1 MNLPDG
7 LNGIQIEMR
16 RRRAS
21 VIYGRFDVSG
31 RCQVGGIINR
41 GDAVYCHPP
50 GSPYSEPGSLI
61 NISRESSR
69 SLPSPNA
76 SLMDDS
82 AHAGRSLIII
92 MIPSS
97 SKSLGGGGGAA
108 GFFEDVFWGSLRV
121 APPRGIQP
129 QDEFFFSPTLTC
141 DGGSLEDSH
150 RLLNS
155 NLTGKKKEN
164 RDRIA
169 MNTWKIP
176 SWLSCYDPTGTRF
189 SLMDSWTKTREDFKD
204 LRQDPVEDGNEIG
217 FFQDPF
223 RISETVSRIVVR
235 MPLEFHKDLIIIPMW
250 WYLSGFPPPS
260 PPSSRSILLDSF
272 GRKQREGV
280 EEISLRFCQRILV
293 NWFRRSC
300 WDSGVI
306 VPAGLP
312 WPREQVADGWDF
324 PPGDISLNVA
334 SIYFQI
340 DSFHNFVSWQEFE
353 NGAPTPGGS
362 GDVHHAQLVQLVK
375 RQRSKLD
382 EQQQR
387 LGQLEQE
394 LIVSEANL
402 ANIQQRDH
410 DQSLQLARQLAH
422 LQEVS
427 HQHDQ
432 EVTPSIHPFI
442 RPSVRPSVRP
452 FFSPLRTSATGSF
465 PSPSSCLF
473 SSSYYYYPSS

>member
-155 NLTGKKKEN
+155 NLTGKKREPWQDRYEYLEDPIMIIMLRSY
-164 RDRIA
+164 RDSFLADGFLNKNSRRFQGLTSGSRWRWQWNWI
-169 MNTWKIP
+169 
-176 SWLSCYDPTGTRF
+176 LSGSF
-189 SLMDSWTKTREDFKD
+189 SDLGNCFKD
-204 LRQDPVEDGNEIG
+204 CCKNA
-217 FFQDPF
+217 F
-223 RISETVSRIVVR
+223 RIS
-235 MPLEFHKDLIIIPMW
+235 
-250 WYLSGFPPPS
+250 
-260 PPSSRSILLDSF
+260 
-272 GRKQREGV
+272 
-280 EEISLRFCQRILV
+280 
-293 NWFRRSC
+293 
-300 WDSGVI
+300 
-306 VPAGLP
+306 
-312 WPREQVADGWDF
+312 
-324 PPGDISLNVA
+324 
-334 SIYFQI
+334 
-340 DSFHNFVSWQEFE
+340 
-353 NGAPTPGGS
+353 
-362 GDVHHAQLVQLVK
+362 
-375 RQRSKLD
+375 
-382 EQQQR
+382 
-387 LGQLEQE
+387 
-394 LIVSEANL
+394 
-402 ANIQQRDH
+402 
-410 DQSLQLARQLAH
+410 
-422 LQEVS
+422 
-427 HQHDQ
+427 
-432 EVTPSIHPFI
+432 
-442 RPSVRPSVRP
+442 
-452 FFSPLRTSATGSF
+452 
-465 PSPSSCLF
+465 
-473 SSSYYYYPSS
+473 

>member
-155 NLTGKKKEN
+155 NLTGKKK
-164 RDRIA
+164 R
-169 MNTWKIP
+169 TV
-176 SWLSCYDPTGTRF
+176 TG
-189 SLMDSWTKTREDFKD
+189 SLWTPGRSHHDYHVTI
-204 LRQDPVEDGNEIG
+204 LPGL
-217 FFQDPF
+217 
-223 RISETVSRIVVR
+223 VSRWWIPEQKLEKISRTYVR
-235 MPLEFHKDLIIIPMW
+235 IPLKMAMK
-250 WYLSGFPPPS
+250 
-260 PPSSRSILLDSF
+260 LDSF
-272 GRKQREGV
+272 
-280 EEISLRFCQRILV
+280 RIL
-293 NWFRRSC
+293 FGSRKLFQ
-300 WDSGVI
+300 
-306 VPAGLP
+306 GL
-312 WPREQVADGWDF
+312 
-324 PPGDISLNVA
+324 L
-334 SIYFQI
+334 
-340 DSFHNFVSWQEFE
+340 
-353 NGAPTPGGS
+353 
-362 GDVHHAQLVQLVK
+362 
-375 RQRSKLD
+375 
-382 EQQQR
+382 
-387 LGQLEQE
+387 
-394 LIVSEANL
+394 
-402 ANIQQRDH
+402 
-410 DQSLQLARQLAH
+410 
-422 LQEVS
+422 
-427 HQHDQ
+427 
-432 EVTPSIHPFI
+432 
-442 RPSVRPSVRP
+442 
-452 FFSPLRTSATGSF
+452 
-465 PSPSSCLF
+465 
-473 SSSYYYYPSS
+473 